1 MVRRG
6 RKRRDSPS
14 VIPREILEAVDNKG
28 RVIALLPRGEIHR
41 QRLRHRAVH
50 VFIFSPKGEIYLQ
63 KRAAHKDEHPGL
75 WDSSAA
81 GHVSPGEPNIVAA
94 RRELQ
99 EELNILCNLI
109 EVGTIEACEE
119 TGWEFVSF
127 YVGVTNKTPVPDPVE
142 IETGRF
148 FALEEVEKLL
158 TQTPEI
164 FTPAFRLLWEIFK
177 EKGLPLLKAKEFGAK
192 GFE

>member
-1 MVRRG
+1 M
-6 RKRRDSPS
+6 
-14 VIPREILEAVDNKG
+14 
-28 RVIALLPRGEIHR
+28 
-41 QRLRHRAVH
+41 
-50 VFIFSPKGEIYLQ
+50 
-63 KRAAHKDEHPGL
+63 
-75 WDSSAA
+75 
-81 GHVSPGEPNIVAA
+81 AA

-127 YVGVTNKTPVPDPVE
+127 YVGITNKTPVPDPVE

-148 FALEEVEKLL
+148 FSTEEVEKLL
-158 TQTPEI
+158 AQSPEI

-177 EKGLPLLKAKEFGAK
+177 EKGLPLLKAKEFEAK
-192 GFE
+192 DLE